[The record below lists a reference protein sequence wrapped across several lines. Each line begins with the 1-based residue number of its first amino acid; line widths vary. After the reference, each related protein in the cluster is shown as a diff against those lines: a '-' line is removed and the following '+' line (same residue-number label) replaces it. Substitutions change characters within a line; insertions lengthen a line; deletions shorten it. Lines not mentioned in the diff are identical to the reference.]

1 MLFAG
6 SASPPPPAAGS
17 ARKVLP
23 AVSTVSVS
31 DAGEGGAA
39 AAERSAQST
48 SSSVTLAATP
58 DAPYGLRVDLN
69 QHLGMDASELHRSMK
84 LMENR
89 NRVYEPEVRF
99 SKDYRR
105 YIVDFICQVRRVFSR
120 LRRVACATRE
130 CADVPA
136 YPRARTRACRY
147 LAPN

>member
-6 SASPPPPAAGS
+6 SAPPPPAAGG
-17 ARKVLP
+17 AKKVLA
-23 AVSTVSVS
+23 AVGTVSVS
-31 DAGEGGAA
+31 DAGARGAA
-39 AAERSAQST
+39 AADESAPST

-105 YIVDFICQVRRVFSR
+105 YIVDFICQVRRVFSLCR
-120 LRRVACATRE
+120 SAGPCATRE
-130 CADVPA
+130 CADA
-136 YPRARTRACRY
+136 SGALRARTRADRS
-147 LAPN
+147 LAPK